1 MLLFHILP
9 SCERENC
16 ITCVKKTKNP
26 NKIIILSNCQYL
38 MGMAIITIKDQD
50 HMLRIRI
57 LAPWIVSMVQLWIY
71 KHCLYNICIM
81 KRFMRYNDD
90 WRVGR
95 QHLCKKNISTYK
107 SLSSQNLLAGIRT
120 SDTFLRICLVR
131 ENARGLP
138 GGSNLIQ

>member
-1 MLLFHILP
+1 MPLFDLLP

-16 ITCVKKTKNP
+16 ITCIKK
-26 NKIIILSNCQYL
+26 IILSNCQYL

-57 LAPWIVSMVQLWIY
+57 LAPWIVSMVQLWIC

-81 KRFMRYNDD
+81 KRFMRPL
-90 WRVGR
+90 WWWWQGR
-95 QHLCKKNISTYK
+95 TTTSCKKNINMI
-107 SLSSQNLLAGIRT
+107 LSSQNLFSGIRT

-138 GGSNLIQ
+138 GVSNLIQ